1 VKHLVRLFDDVG
13 ILQHATGTVPARE
26 HGYCVDDVG
35 RALPVVAG
43 LAATR
48 PEECWSEFAYR
59 CLAYL
64 LHAHSEGQAGLR
76 NFMGYD
82 RQWLDHP
89 HDGDHVG
96 RAIGGLSRFL
106 ETCDDDG
113 ARPVASLLHS
123 SLIASLPSDLTLHTC
138 AYVLPA
144 LGPDHAELAMAMAVW
159 LDNRLTA
166 NSRRDWVWFDRAL
179 SYDNA
184 RVPLALLSAGRL
196 LRRDDLVERGVLSL
210 DWYRGLVQRNDYFRF
225 PGTGGLIDGGVLD
238 ESGDEQPLEA
248 SAMVEAELMAWAA
261 TGDQIH
267 RDAAVMAFDWFAG
280 RNRVGLAV
288 ADADTGGC
296 ADGLTEH
303 GVNANQGAESTLAYL
318 SARAL
323 IERMPVRATP
333 VRA

>member
-13 ILQHATGTVPARE
+13 IFQHATGTVPARE

-35 RALPVVAG
+35 RALPVVAD

-48 PEECWSEFAYR
+48 SEACWSEFAYR

-64 LHAHSEGQAGLR
+64 LHAHTDGHNGLR

-89 HDGDHVG
+89 HGGDHVG
-96 RAIGGLSRFL
+96 RAIGGLTRFL
-106 ETCDDDG
+106 EGCDEDG
-113 ARPVASLLHS
+113 ARLVATRLRA
-123 SLIASLPSDLTLHTC
+123 SLIASLLPAHTLHTC

-144 LGPDHAELAMAMAVW
+144 LGPDHAELARDMAAW
-159 LDNRLTA
+159 LDNALTVH
-166 NSRRDWVWFDRAL
+166 SRRDWVWFDRAL

-184 RVPLALLSAGRL
+184 RVPLALVSAGRL
-196 LRRDDLVERGVLSL
+196 LKRDDLVERGVMTL
-210 DWYRGLVQRNDYFRF
+210 DWYRNLVRRDDCFRF
-225 PGTGGLIDGGVLD
+225 PGTGGLIGGAPLD
-238 ESGDEQPLEA
+238 ASGDEQPLEA
-248 SAMVEAELMAWAA
+248 SAMVEAELTAFAV
-261 TGDQIH
+261 TGDQVH
-267 RDAAVMAFDWFAG
+267 RDAAVMAFQWFTG
-280 RNRVGLAV
+280 RNRLGLAL
-288 ADADTGGC
+288 ADPETGGC
-296 ADGLTEH
+296 GDGLTDR

-323 IERMPVRATP
+323 IERMPVQATP